1 MKLRFFFESFFFEFN
16 SLNIRIPII
25 LNVSNKFSIEK

>member
-1 MKLRFFFESFFFEFN
+1 MKLRFFFEFN